1 MQQRDRGLED
11 DDEQSC
17 LFFGEIAVRSLI
29 GILAIDSSGS
39 KLQKVRLAERLYD
52 GHGVRFV
59 ESILEYRFHL
69 VELLIEGLFELLF
82 GNGRDAGAQFL
93 EAQQDNGE
101 DIGHVLARIGRLQ
114 FPAFPQHISDQGG
127 LFLGEGIPY
136 LADLDLIHTLDP
148 VIYLVDRLVG
158 DELHPEFSGKL
169 PNLPDPAFERKNNSM
184 AKQYSQKTRVAV
196 KVSSEIGRLRR
207 VLVHSPDS
215 GLGKVV
221 PSKAQDWLFEDIVHL
236 DTIRRKEY
244 DFYTKILLYF
254 LDPARIKGRL
264 AQIDDEKNRRSFY
277 KPGDEGFFRS
287 DKVVE
292 LQWLLADILADNE
305 IKLKLVASVCAIEAV
320 SYDVQQD
327 LQDLDPVQLAK
338 TFISGAT
345 DDDRLLFAP
354 IPNFIFTR
362 DIGIV
367 INSYVLLNKP
377 AKKARTREALLAKY
391 IFFNHPLFEEY
402 RDKIIELNDTHH
414 HFLLPREGDDRK
426 VTLEGGD
433 VMVVCKDHLLI
444 GVSERTSPEAA
455 YQALRVLFE
464 KNVVKKITIIRIPKK
479 RDFMHIDTIFTQ
491 VKKNVWILLGTFSSK
506 AAKHE
511 DEDEVQ
517 RILENNKKEDKLKIV
532 QFRKKDQADPEY
544 FDSLED
550 LLTDISRN
558 DLECTEKVKFIYSG
572 NNEFPFDAREQWTDS
587 CNLLA
592 LKEGV
597 VLGYDRNDKTVE
609 AFRTNGFA
617 VIAAEELIAKME
629 KSETT
634 ADDVENTLILMP
646 SAELSRA
653 RGGFHCMSM
662 PLHRDD
668 I

>member
-1 MQQRDRGLED
+1 M
-11 DDEQSC
+11 SKNYSHKAK
-17 LFFGEIAVRSLI
+17 IAVS
-29 GILAIDSSGS
+29 
-39 KLQKVRLAERLYD
+39 
-52 GHGVRFV
+52 
-59 ESILEYRFHL
+59 
-69 VELLIEGLFELLF
+69 
-82 GNGRDAGAQFL
+82 
-93 EAQQDNGE
+93 
-101 DIGHVLARIGRLQ
+101 
-114 FPAFPQHISDQGG
+114 
-127 LFLGEGIPY
+127 
-136 LADLDLIHTLDP
+136 
-148 VIYLVDRLVG
+148 
-158 DELHPEFSGKL
+158 
-169 PNLPDPAFERKNNSM
+169 
-184 AKQYSQKTRVAV
+184 
-196 KVSSEIGRLRR
+196 VSSEVGRLRR

-254 LDPARIKGRL
+254 LDPGRIRGRL
-264 AQIDDEKNRRSFY
+264 AEVDDVRNRRQFY
-277 KPGDEGFFRS
+277 KPGHEGFFRS

-292 LQWLLADILADNE
+292 LQWLLADILTDPS
-305 IKLKLVASVCAIEAV
+305 IKQKLVASVCAIEAC
-320 SYDVQQD
+320 SYETQHQ
-327 LQDLDPVQLAK
+327 LQELDPVQLAK

-345 DDDRLLFAP
+345 DNDNMLFAP

-367 INSYVLLNKP
+367 INNYVLLNKP

-391 IFFNHPLFEEY
+391 IFFNHPLFAEY
-402 RDKIIELNDTHH
+402 QDNIIELADTHH

-433 VMVVCKDHLLI
+433 VMVVSKDHLLI
-444 GVSERTSPEAA
+444 GVSERTSSEAA
-455 YQALRVLFE
+455 HQALRILFE

-479 RDFMHIDTIFTQ
+479 RDYMHIDTIFTQ
-491 VKKNVWILLGTFSSK
+491 IKRNVWILLGTFSRK
-506 AAKHE
+506 AMMHG
-511 DEDEVQ
+511 DEDDVQ
-517 RILENNKKEDKLKIV
+517 RILDNNKKEDKLRII
-532 QFRKKDQADPEY
+532 QFRKKDPSNPEY
-544 FDSLED
+544 FDNLED

-558 DLECTEKVKFIYSG
+558 DLECTEKIRFIYSG

-609 AFRTNGFA
+609 AFRANGFA
-617 VIAAEELIAKME
+617 IVHAKEVIEQME
-629 KSETT
+629 
-634 ADDVENTLILMP
+634 AGALDPDQVENTLILMP

-668 I
+668 LNL